1 MFAKKPFKIGRN
13 EVCCKPG
20 RRPCFTARI
29 VVGVDESNRR
39 ALIKST
45 DIAIKQVKA
54 ELDRLQAFRTW
65 IQGVGTPEVP
75 LVGPIV
81 PEFGGESESGQST
94 ADFIEVGFL
103 RAGNGASLT
112 IPEILQWAEKAGWVT
127 AAENPE
133 QVIRTTVGR
142 MMESQNPRIEGATAD
157 PSGTRRYRLAGRR
170 QMSDR

>member
-1 MFAKKPFKIGRN
+1 M
-13 EVCCKPG
+13 
-20 RRPCFTARI
+20 
-29 VVGVDESNRR
+29 DESNRR

-45 DIAIKQVKA
+45 DVAIKQVKA
-54 ELDRLQAFRTW
+54 ELEKLQAFRTW

-75 LVGPIV
+75 LVGPV
-81 PEFGGESESGQST
+81 VGETAGENDSGQST
-94 ADFIEVGFL
+94 ADFVEVGFL

-112 IPEILQWAEKAGWVT
+112 IPEILQWTQKAGWAT
-127 AAENPE
+127 TAENPE

-170 QMSDR
+170 R

>member
-1 MFAKKPFKIGRN
+1 MLHARSPA
-13 EVCCKPG
+13 
-20 RRPCFTARI
+20 CFTARI
-29 VVGVDESNRR
+29 VAGVDESNRR

-45 DIAIKQVKA
+45 DLAIKQVKA
-54 ELDRLQAFRTW
+54 ELDKLQAFRTW

-81 PEFGGESESGQST
+81 TEIGGDTDSGQST

-112 IPEILQWAEKAGWVT
+112 IPEILQWAQKAGWET

-170 QMSDR
+170 R

>member
-1 MFAKKPFKIGRN
+1 M
-13 EVCCKPG
+13 
-20 RRPCFTARI
+20 
-29 VVGVDESNRR
+29 
-39 ALIKST
+39 
-45 DIAIKQVKA
+45 KA

-142 MMESQNPRIEGATAD
+142 MMESQNPPDRGCH
-157 PSGTRRYRLAGRR
+157 RRPERHPPVPARWSSEMKRVLIGDAPAVR
-170 QMSDR
+170 QASFAASIIAWNASVIS